1 MASFGRDGVDF
12 EAARDD
18 AACADEGSRRGDP
31 RLRATMVSDI
41 LHRERERA
49 AGDATLGARGEAG
62 ACWTGGAR
70 PHPHLSEEAKRRELA
85 GGSADRPP
93 RGLDPS
99 AAYAA
104 LVHPPNLRTRR
115 SRRISVPVERATGLV
130 ADRTD
135 VVAFRLSPNPLE
147 KKNADTDAEPRD
159 DQPDPKTPPSR
170 TTPTSD
176 EDDDI
181 TSPGDP
187 VRRLVREREAEETD
201 ADEDADA
208 EEASDDDDDDESDE
222 AVPKPTA
229 ALAPRKRP
237 RDASHRATR
246 VAASLTECL
255 ARMDA
260 DAARRSVRSGAR
272 RDAEIADAEIADE
285 DPPTT
290 FRPPP
295 RAAPPNP
302 SAILRRTRATAIR
315 LAAAAR
321 HAQAAHVL
329 ARAALGGADGER
341 DARPPR
347 PPRHRRPP
355 LIRAPPSRSRS
366 HPPPPPPPP
375 HHGCARAVP
384 WGVSGASSTIRAADP
399 DDRAAFG
406 RRFDGN
412 DAWDVAPESR
422 REDRS
427 AAAAYRLL
435 PPPGDPRFERTR
447 AMARRIF
454 AASRTTPEGYREE
467 AIAAAAEVRNA
478 RSGSV
483 PGAFPIAARGASF
496 VPATARYSVAR
507 DRASRGDGNGNGNG
521 NGTVN
526 GTVNGD
532 GTAANGTVNGNV
544 SSSVGPPPFTRRAE
558 ARVRALRPY
567 FRVDRSKI
575 HGAGVYAVSDVPA
588 REILME
594 YVGEVIRRPVADRRE
609 SAARRRAVAAA
620 AAEGRSPTAAE
631 LASASTYMFTL
642 DHASGRIVDAA
653 KKGNVTRWVNHSCE
667 PNCATRCAVLD
678 GKRRVVL
685 YSLRNVDAGEELTYD
700 YQFAPDAPENAVPCA
715 CGAPACRGTINVRV
729 VDPPAAEGG
738 K

>member
-1 MASFGRDGVDF
+1 MASFGRDAVDF
-12 EAARDD
+12 EEAWDD

-41 LHRERERA
+41 LRRERERA
-49 AGDATLGARGEAG
+49 AGDATLGARGEAR

-70 PHPHLSEEAKRRELA
+70 PDPHLSEEAKRHAIAR
-85 GGSADRPP
+85 GSADRPP
-93 RGLDPS
+93 PR

-104 LVHPPNLRTRR
+104 LVDPPDRRTRR

-147 KKNADTDAEPRD
+147 KKNTNTDAEPRG
-159 DQPDPKTPPSR
+159 DQTDPKTPPSR

-181 TSPGDP
+181 TSPCDP
-187 VRRLVREREAEETD
+187 VRRLVREREAGETD
-201 ADEDADA
+201 EDEDANA
-208 EEASDDDDDDESDE
+208 EEASDDADDDDECGE

-237 RDASHRATR
+237 RDVLHRATR

-260 DAARRSVRSGAR
+260 AAARRRVRSGAS
-272 RDAEIADAEIADE
+272 RDAADD

-290 FRPPP
+290 FRPPI
-295 RAAPPNP
+295 RGAPPNP

-321 HAQAAHVL
+321 HARAAHVL
-329 ARAALGGADGER
+329 AKAALGGADEER
-341 DARPPR
+341 DARPP
-347 PPRHRRPP
+347 
-355 LIRAPPSRSRS
+355 LTRAPPSRS
-366 HPPPPPPPP
+366 HPPPPPP

-384 WGVSGASSTIRAADP
+384 WGVFGASSTIRAADP

-406 RRFDGN
+406 RRYDGD

-422 REDRS
+422 RGDRR

-467 AIAAAAEVRNA
+467 AIAAAAEVLSRRIEGGEGEGRGRRNA
-478 RSGSV
+478 GSGSV

-507 DRASRGDGNGNGNG
+507 DRARR
-521 NGTVN
+521 
-526 GTVNGD
+526 NGD
-532 GTAANGTVNGNV
+532 GTGTSTGAGTGTGTGTNSGTNTGKVP
-544 SSSVGPPPFTRRAE
+544 SSVGGAPPFTRRAE

-575 HGAGVYAVSDVPA
+575 HGAGVYAMSDVPA

-609 SAARRRAVAAA
+609 SAARRRVVAAA

-667 PNCATRCAVLD
+667 PNCATRCVVLD

-685 YSLRNVDAGEELTYD
+685 YSTRDVDAGEELTYD

-729 VDPPAAEGG
+729 VDPPAAEGDE
-738 K
+738 